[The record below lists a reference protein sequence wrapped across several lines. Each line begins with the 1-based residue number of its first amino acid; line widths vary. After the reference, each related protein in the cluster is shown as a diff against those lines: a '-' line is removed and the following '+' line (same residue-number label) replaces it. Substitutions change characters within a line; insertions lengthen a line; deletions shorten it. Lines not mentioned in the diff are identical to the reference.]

1 MNVENYSRAVA
12 DLPSAGQSVRP
23 GAPAPVAGTGG
34 EPPSPAVGGQ
44 APAGDRPLTVRAA
57 PGGSA
62 TGAAGRIDPA
72 SAADALQTDALDV
85 LIRAALDFAP
95 PPMPNFD
102 IMSQN
107 SL

>member
-1 MNVENYSRAVA
+1 MNVENSFRPATGPLGSPGDRAA
-12 DLPSAGQSVRP
+12 FAGAS
-23 GAPAPVAGTGG
+23 G
-34 EPPSPAVGGQ
+34 EPSSAVVGGQ
-44 APAGDRPLTVRAA
+44 VPSGDRPLTVRAA

-72 SAADALQTDALDV
+72 SAADALQTDALDA